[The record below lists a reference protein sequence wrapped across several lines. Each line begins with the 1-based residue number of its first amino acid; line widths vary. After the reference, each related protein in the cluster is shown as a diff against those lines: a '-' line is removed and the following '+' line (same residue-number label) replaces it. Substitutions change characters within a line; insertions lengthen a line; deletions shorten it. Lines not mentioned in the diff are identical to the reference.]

1 VRQVNI
7 TGQGWLKNSLI
18 GGFIL
23 TVTYLLVPAPAI
35 ANMARHD
42 RWTET
47 AVPASRLLAPQ
58 AKSDSVIG
66 SRLTHEI
73 LNTGLLNHRFR
84 KAQEAVEQEDYDRAV
99 SILRLLAEQ
108 GHPDTQFLLGSAYSN
123 GLGIKLDRQ
132 QAIRWYQLAA
142 EQGHIDAQYNM
153 GVAYATGNGVA
164 MDATKAASWYRRAA
178 LQGSTEAQYNLGL
191 LYANGT
197 GVPKNMFQAGR
208 WWYQAAMHGDA
219 AAQYALGLMFV
230 RGDGV
235 PQDIDMGVHWWYLS
249 ASQGFELAQNALH
262 ELGIIVFSQ

>member
-1 VRQVNI
+1 MRHANI
-7 TGQGWLKNSLI
+7 TGQGWLKNSLT

-23 TVTYLLVPAPAI
+23 TVAYLLAPAPAD
-35 ANMARHD
+35 ASMTRHE
-42 RWTET
+42 RGAET
-47 AVPASRLLAPQ
+47 AVPTSRLLAPQ
-58 AKSDSVIG
+58 AESDG
-66 SRLTHEI
+66 FADSRLTREI

-84 KAQEAVEQEDYDRAV
+84 KAQEAAEQEDYDQAAL
-99 SILRLLAEQ
+99 ILRLLAEQ
-108 GHPDTQFLLGSAYSN
+108 GHPDTQFLLGIAYSN
-123 GLGIKLDRQ
+123 GLGVKLDRL

-142 EQGHIDAQYNM
+142 EQGHEDAQYNM

-164 MDATKAASWYRRAA
+164 VDATKAAGWYRRAA

-262 ELGIIVFSQ
+262 ELGIIVLPQ